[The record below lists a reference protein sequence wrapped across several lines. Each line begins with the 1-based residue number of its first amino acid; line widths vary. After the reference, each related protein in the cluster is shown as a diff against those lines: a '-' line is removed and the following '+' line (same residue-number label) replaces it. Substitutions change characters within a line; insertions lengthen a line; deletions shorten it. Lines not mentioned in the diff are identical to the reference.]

1 MEIRSLVGVGWDAL
15 ASAFNAAF
23 SDYAV
28 AMAMTPEAL
37 ANMQLRRGYVAE
49 ASFGA
54 YDGAQLIG
62 FVLTCRD
69 GDRIYNSGT
78 GVVPAHRRSGLAR
91 ALLDAVTG
99 SVEASSYVLEVL
111 EPNIGAIALY
121 QAAGFVETR
130 RLQCWTYDRRGDQLP
145 EPARA
150 EAPKQRSEERA
161 ERDEPDLAAIAAHAD
176 IEPAWQN
183 SLASLRRAPEP
194 SVVIGDAAGAA
205 VVFPGSADL
214 ALLAVARD
222 ARRRGRGRRLLAAA
236 AARAS
241 RPLRILN
248 VDARD
253 AGIAAFLAAAGAG
266 PQVRQI
272 EMVRAL

>member
-37 ANMQLRRGYVAE
+37 SNMQLRRGYVAA

-54 YDGAQLIG
+54 YEGAQLIG

-99 SVEASSYVLEVL
+99 SVRASSYVLEVL
-111 EPNIGAIALY
+111 EPNTGAIALY
-121 QAAGFVETR
+121 QAAGFAETR
-130 RLQCWTYDRRGDQLP
+130 RLQCWTYDRRGDELP
-145 EPARA
+145 EIA
-150 EAPKQRSEERA
+150 
-161 ERDEPDLAAIAAHAD
+161 PDLAAIAAHAD

-183 SLASLRRAPEP
+183 SVASLRRAPEP

-222 ARRRGRGRRLLAAA
+222 ARRRGHGRRLLAAA

-253 AGIAAFLAAAGAG
+253 AGIAAFLAAAGAA
-266 PQVRQI
+266 PLVRQI

>member
-37 ANMQLRRGYVAE
+37 ASMQLRRGYVAE

-54 YDGAQLIG
+54 YDDAQLVG

-78 GVVPAHRRSGLAR
+78 GVEPGHRRSGLAR
-91 ALLDAVTG
+91 ALLDAVVT
-99 SVEASSYVLEVL
+99 SVPASSYVLEVL
-111 EPNIGAIALY
+111 EPNTGAIALY
-121 QAAGFVETR
+121 QAAGFVESR
-130 RLQCWTYDRRGDQLP
+130 RLQCWTYQCRGDELP
-145 EPARA
+145 EPV
-150 EAPKQRSEERA
+150 RA
-161 ERDEPDLAAIAAHAD
+161 ERGGSVGLLPEIAPDLAAIAAHAD

-194 SVVIGDAAGAA
+194 SVVIGDDVGAA

-222 ARRRGRGRRLLAAA
+222 ARRRGHGRRLLAAA
-236 AARAS
+236 AAACAS

-248 VDARD
+248 VDASD
-253 AGIAAFLAAAGAG
+253 PGIAAFLAAAGAA
-266 PQVRQI
+266 PLVRQI
-272 EMVRAL
+272 EMVRSP

>member
-15 ASAFNAAF
+15 AWAFNAAF

-54 YDGAQLIG
+54 YEGAQLIG

-78 GVVPAHRRSGLAR
+78 GVVPARRRSGLAR

-111 EPNIGAIALY
+111 EPNTGAIALY

-130 RLQCWTYDRRGDQLP
+130 RLQCWTYDRRGDELP
-145 EPARA
+145 AIVA
-150 EAPKQRSEERA
+150 
-161 ERDEPDLAAIAAHAD
+161 DLAAIAAHAD

-183 SLASLRRAPEP
+183 SVASLRRAPEP

-222 ARRRGRGRRLLAAA
+222 ARRRGHGRRLLAAA

-253 AGIAAFLAAAGAG
+253 AGIAAFLAAAGAE
-266 PQVRQI
+266 PLVRQI
-272 EMVRAL
+272 EMVRAR

>member
-15 ASAFNAAF
+15 AAAFNAAF

-28 AMAMTPEAL
+28 ALAMTPEAL
-37 ANMQLRRGYVAE
+37 AHMQLRRGYVAE

-54 YDGAQLIG
+54 YEAEQLVG

-78 GVVPAHRRSGLAR
+78 GVVPAHRRGGLAR
-91 ALLDAVTG
+91 ALLDAVIN
-99 SVEASSYVLEVL
+99 SVDARSYVLEVL
-111 EPNIGAIALY
+111 EPNTGAIALY
-121 QAAGFVETR
+121 AAAGFVETR
-130 RLQCWTYDRRGDQLP
+130 RLQCWTFDRRGAELP
-145 EPARA
+145 EL
-150 EAPKQRSEERA
+150 SI
-161 ERDEPDLAAIAAHAD
+161 DLAAIAANAD
-176 IEPAWQN
+176 VELAWQN

-194 SVVIGDAAGAA
+194 SVVIGDECGAA

-214 ALLAVARD
+214 PLLAVSRET
-222 ARRRGRGRRLLAAA
+222 RRRGHGRRLLAAA

-248 VDARD
+248 LDARD
-253 AGIAAFLAAAGAG
+253 AGIAGFLAAAGAS
-266 PQVRQI
+266 PLVRQI
-272 EMVRAL
+272 EMVRAPLSLR